1 MLQLIIPDLGT
12 ADLTPALHALLA
24 RSRRLDRPVA
34 GGLTEALCQTLGLA
48 PPYPIAALC
57 HAYDSGQ
64 ADNTGYWLR
73 ADPVYLHLNIDK
85 LILGDP
91 RRLALSMAEA
101 LQLTA
106 SLNAHFQPD
115 GLRFQAL
122 AADRWYLRL
131 AQPLAMSTTVLEAA
145 IGHSIETTLP
155 QGEEAALWRRY
166 LNEAQM
172 VLHDHPVN
180 QAREARGVMPV
191 NSIWF
196 WGEGVAPEAPRP
208 EISALFADAP
218 IAAALAQ
225 GMGIRHEQTP
235 HGLIELERGVSIASD
250 RIVVVLGALR
260 PPTDSDDASASKTL
274 PQHYENQWFAP
285 LLKALQR
292 GRMARLVL
300 TGIGTPAFD
309 AVITRGDAWKLWL
322 R

>member
-1 MLQLIIPDLGT
+1 MLQLIVPDLGT
-12 ADLTPALHALLA
+12 ADLTPALRALLA
-24 RSRRLDRPVA
+24 RSHRLDQPAA
-34 GGLTEALCQTLGLA
+34 GGLTEALCQALGLA

-64 ADNTGYWLR
+64 AGNTGYWLR

-91 RRLALSMAEA
+91 RHLALSMDEA

-115 GLRFQAL
+115 GLHFQAL

-131 AQPLAMSTTVLEAA
+131 VRPVAMSTTLLEAA
-145 IGHSIETTLP
+145 IGRSIETTLP
-155 QGEEAALWRRY
+155 QGEKAALWRRY

-180 QAREARGVMPV
+180 QAREARGIMPV

-196 WGEGVAPEAPRP
+196 WGEGVAADVPTP

-218 IAAALAQ
+218 IAAALAR
-225 GMGIRHEQTP
+225 GMGIRHEKTP
-235 HGLIELERGVSIASD
+235 HGLVELERAVSIAAD
-250 RIVVVLGALR
+250 HIVVVLGAPR
-260 PPTDSDDASASKTL
+260 PPASGGDLSASKTL
-274 PQHYENQWFAP
+274 PQHYENRWFAP
-285 LLKALQR
+285 LLKALQH
-292 GRMARLVL
+292 GRMAKLVL
-300 TGIGTPAFD
+300 TGIGTPSFN
-309 AVITRGDAWKLWL
+309 AVITRGDAWKLW
-322 R
+322 RR